1 MGRPKKEQTVVVY
14 ARIPEHLA
22 ADLREEAYKD
32 GRELSA
38 TIRLILEN
46 RHSHDGGLEIIQPK
60 PRVTQRREEEIPH
73 SVGERDALETVSAP
87 ERQLSHYET
96 DTHPSNARKEKL
108 AKPRSGQ
115 AKKVSHDN
123 KQVKSKQASGK
134 CRHGFMVIDGVT
146 ACSECRS

>member
-1 MGRPKKEQTVVVY
+1 MGRPKKDQTVVVY
-14 ARIPEHLA
+14 ARIPEQLA
-22 ADLREEAYKD
+22 TELREEAYKD

-73 SVGERDALETVSAP
+73 SVGEIDALDPESP
-87 ERQLSHYET
+87 SERQVSHSET
-96 DTHPSNARKEKL
+96 DTHPSNMRKEKL
-108 AKPRSGQ
+108 AKPRSSQ
-115 AKKVSHDN
+115 AKQVFPDRKHSKA
-123 KQVKSKQASGK
+123 KQISGK

-146 ACSECRS
+146 ACLECRS